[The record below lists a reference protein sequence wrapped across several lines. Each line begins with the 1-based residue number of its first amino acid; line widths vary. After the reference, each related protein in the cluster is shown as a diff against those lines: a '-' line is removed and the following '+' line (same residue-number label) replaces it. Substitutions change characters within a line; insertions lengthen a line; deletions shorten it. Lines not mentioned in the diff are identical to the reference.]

1 MAKQN
6 GFSATDVKAAALV
19 LSLAL
24 MSSGTSAG
32 DRSKPPISALPAKT
46 AAWAP
51 ALHDAESDRNS
62 LHNRTCGVYA
72 SMFQAIAASRDK
84 GANPEQG
91 LESTEHFDGISLAN
105 RKKAVGL
112 VYFDPAFTQLS
123 GRSLAFRVFQVCLY
137 GPPEAF
143 QPPE

>member
-1 MAKQN
+1 MAKQT
-6 GFSATDVKAAALV
+6 GFNVTDMKTAALV

-32 DRSKPPISALPAKT
+32 DRSQPPISTSPART
-46 AAWAP
+46 VAWAP
-51 ALHDAESDRNS
+51 ALHDTESDQNS

-72 SMFQAIAASRDK
+72 SLFQAIAASRDK

-91 LESTEHFDGISLAN
+91 LASTEHFDGISLAN
-105 RKKAVGL
+105 RKKAVSL
-112 VYFDPAFTQLS
+112 VYFDPAFTRLS